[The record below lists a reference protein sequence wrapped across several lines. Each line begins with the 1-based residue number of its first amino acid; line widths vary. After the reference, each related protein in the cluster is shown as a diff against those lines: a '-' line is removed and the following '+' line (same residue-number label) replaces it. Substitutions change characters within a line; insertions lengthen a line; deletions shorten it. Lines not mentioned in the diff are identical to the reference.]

1 MKKFLSK
8 NNYKSFLKKF
18 FYAKYELHY
27 VLSYYDGY
35 SPSFDLFFTI
45 LEICQIIS
53 FPLSSEV

>member
-27 VLSYYDGY
+27 VLSYYDEY
-35 SPSFDLFFTI
+35 SPSFDFLFTI
-45 LEICQIIS
+45 FEIFQIMS